1 MHNALTE
8 AVVRAAE
15 HGGGPERVWTV
26 SPNAEVNLGTGQGHP
41 YDGLTVTHWSH
52 DG

>member
-1 MHNALTE
+1 MHDPIAE

-15 HGGGPERVWTV
+15 HGAPAKTYEVG
-26 SPNAEVNLGTGQGHP
+26 PNAAVEFGTGPNPFEHM
-41 YDGLTVTHWSH
+41 TVTHWSH